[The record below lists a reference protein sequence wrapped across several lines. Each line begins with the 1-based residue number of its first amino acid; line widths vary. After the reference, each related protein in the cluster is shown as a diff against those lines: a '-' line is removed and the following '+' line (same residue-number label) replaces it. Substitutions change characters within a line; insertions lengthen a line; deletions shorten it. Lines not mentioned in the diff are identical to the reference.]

1 MRRCSFSSFSSFCLF
16 FPVTAL
22 SWIVSLWPNNAR
34 WVIVHCSV
42 HCVSFIWG
50 HHLTTAEIRI
60 QRSSSVLL
68 YQVTGDNLVETY
80 MGVASSDEC
89 ETLCKD
95 EVSCNTFFFFQ
106 LYSYPSIAIVI
117 IIIIIRSPV
126 LLSPTSAQPAV
137 QSLKVVS
144 SSHRARNKNLAKTA

>member
-1 MRRCSFSSFSSFCLF
+1 M
-16 FPVTAL
+16 
-22 SWIVSLWPNNAR
+22 
-34 WVIVHCSV
+34 
-42 HCVSFIWG
+42 
-50 HHLTTAEIRI
+50 
-60 QRSSSVLL
+60 LL

-117 IIIIIRSPV
+117 IIIIIIRSPV
-126 LLSPTSAQPAV
+126 LLSPTLAQPAV